1 MEHLEMCLSQLAYW
15 SICKK
20 KKNPKNYFMFQWHLG
35 WGKWDVNLEKTN
47 I

>member
-20 KKNPKNYFMFQWHLG
+20 TPQKTISCSSDT